1 MRKTALV
8 AVAVWIT
15 ISGTA
20 FCWDRTTNRNVIGSL
35 GGSEREI
42 EIKEKYNYNPSST
55 YKGSIDSYGNVRTRN
70 WQGDQLKGNVDDNGY
85 GRLQDSSGNFYRVRP
100 R

>member
-1 MRKTALV
+1 MRKTALI

-35 GGSEREI
+35 DGSEREI

-55 YKGSIDSYGNVRTRN
+55 YKGNIDSYGNVRTRN

-85 GRLQDSSGNFYRVRP
+85 GRLQDNSGNFYRVRP